1 MSRPSI
7 AELVSSANKSVSQIE
22 ITCEECGK
30 KEKRSS
36 NTIKRICLECINKRD
51 REYALLRS
59 RKKTKEKQ
67 KTKTNRKTLTT
78 EEKKERE
85 TSRFYKNLKKANTAI
100 WLSRVE
106 VFGQGRTE
114 KVPSN
119 KLKASDFKF
128 KQGKFNEQ

>member
-7 AELVSSANKSVSQIE
+7 AELVSSANKSVPQIE

-30 KEKRSS
+30 KEKRSF
-36 NTIKRICLECINKRD
+36 NTIKRICLECINKRN
-51 REYALLRS
+51 RENALLRR

-67 KTKTNRKTLTT
+67 KTNRKTLTT

-128 KQGKFNEQ
+128 KQEKFNEQ